1 MSEYSYYLLSGLCR
15 EIMGRCYMLITSES
29 ERDLI
34 HFVCLPKLRDSVLVN
49 FKNGDFK
56 IDNITFF
63 LSFVQI

>member
-1 MSEYSYYLLSGLCR
+1 M
-15 EIMGRCYMLITSES
+15 EIMGKSYMLVTSES

-56 IDNITFF
+56 IDNINFF
-63 LSFVQI
+63 CPLYKFDA